1 MTNGLRK
8 KIFKFGVYT
17 LFVLLLLG
25 IVAGC
30 APKETK
36 PPVASPEIEVKPED
50 EKAKEKEEAAA
61 FYKGKIITF
70 IVPYKAG
77 GGYDTNAR
85 LLAPYLEKYTGATV
99 VIKNVEGGGGML
111 GVNELYLAPKDGLT
125 IGIQNA
131 VACVTN
137 QLAEI
142 EGVAYDLLKFGWIG
156 RLTTDNRVLAM
167 RSDFPEK
174 SFDEMLK
181 SGKKIKIG
189 ATGLGGSTYVDSV
202 ITAYALDI
210 PMELIHGYDSSKEI
224 DMGMLRGEIDGCWG
238 SYASRLPMVKS
249 GEQFIILQSGEKR
262 APEMPDIP
270 TWFEV
275 VKTEKGRSVL
285 KVLQAIHSVG
295 RSIALPPGVPE
306 GRLAFMREAFFQAA
320 HDPGFMEELAKAE
333 RPVDY
338 LSGEEL
344 QKLFEAALGMPADMK
359 ELFVNAIRGEI

>member
-1 MTNGLRK
+1 MKKLSVKRLLR
-8 KIFKFGVYT
+8 FGIYVA
-17 LFVLLLLG
+17 LILLLSAM
-25 IVAGC
+25 ITGC
-30 APKETK
+30 APKTQPQDVSGEK
-36 PPVASPEIEVKPED
+36 KSAEEVVR
-50 EKAKEKEEAAA
+50 EKEEAAA

-111 GVNELYLAPKDGLT
+111 GVNELYLARPDGLT
-125 IGIQNA
+125 MGIQNA

-167 RSDFPEK
+167 RSDFPNK
-174 SFDEMLK
+174 TFDEMLK
-181 SGKKIKIG
+181 SGKTVRIG
-189 ATGLGGSTYVDSV
+189 ATGLGGSTYVDAV
-202 ITAYALDI
+202 ITTYALDI
-210 PMELIHGYDSSKEI
+210 PTELIHGYDSSREI

-238 SYASRLPMVKS
+238 SYASRLSMLNA

-262 APEMPDIP
+262 APEMPDVP

-275 VKTEKGRSVL
+275 AKTEKARAIITVL
-285 KVLQAIHSVG
+285 EANHAVG
-295 RSIALPPGVPE
+295 RTVALPPGVPE
-306 GRLAFMREAFFQAA
+306 GRLAFLREAFQQAVN
-320 HDPGFMEELAKAE
+320 DSGFLEDMKKAD

-338 LSGEEL
+338 VDYEEIK
-344 QKLFEAALGMPADMK
+344 KLFEKALVMPEDIN
-359 ELFVNAIRGEI
+359 EIFVKAVKGEI